1 MAAPATSVAVF
12 RLPISAVRSYG
23 PPLNLSGERPLFP
36 MSYVQTASIGAAAA
50 RPAVAARA
58 VGLWLLSLA
67 AMVLVQVMLG
77 AVTRLTDSGLS
88 IMEWSPIMG
97 AIPPLSEDEWHRVF
111 ALYQQIAEYKLVN
124 AGMALDEFKSIF
136 WWEYFHR
143 LWGRL
148 IGVAFALPF
157 LWFWLRGHLRG
168 RAGRLLAIFA
178 LGGLQGLMGWI
189 MVASGFADRTDVSQY
204 RLVAHLLLALAIY
217 AALLWSALDLL
228 APAHASRDHRTLRGH
243 GWIMM
248 AVITL
253 EIAIGGFVA
262 GLDGGLIYN
271 NFPMMGEH
279 WIAPDLFFQ
288 SPWWVNVFEN
298 PATAQFLHRLTAGF
312 VAIALISLVVR
323 ARRTVLGPAQK
334 RRFYYL
340 PFGLLGQ
347 AALGIATLMLVV
359 PLPLAVAHQAGA
371 FILFSLGLYALHGVR
386 RGQPAQ

>member
-1 MAAPATSVAVF
+1 
-12 RLPISAVRSYG
+12 
-23 PPLNLSGERPLFP
+23 

-58 VGLWLLSLA
+58 VGLWLLGLSG
-67 AMVLVQVMLG
+67 MVLVQVMLG
-77 AVTRLTDSGLS
+77 AITRLTDSGLS

-97 AIPPLSEDEWHRVF
+97 AIPPLSEAEWHRVF

-148 IGVAFALPF
+148 IGVSFALPF

-228 APAHASRDHRTLRGH
+228 APAHASRDHRTLRRH

-288 SPWWVNVFEN
+288 SPWWVNFFEN

-323 ARRTVLGPAQK
+323 ARRTALDGAQK

-347 AALGIATLMLVV
+347 AMLGIATLMLVV

-386 RGQPAQ
+386 RSEPVQ

>member
-1 MAAPATSVAVF
+1 VFYVHTAPV
-12 RLPISAVRSYG
+12 
-23 PPLNLSGERPLFP
+23 
-36 MSYVQTASIGAAAA
+36 GAAAA
-50 RPAVAARA
+50 RPATAERA
-58 VGLWLLSLA
+58 VGLWLLGLA
-67 AMVLVQVMLG
+67 GLVLVQVMLG
-77 AVTRLTDSGLS
+77 AVTRLTESGLS
-88 IMEWSPIMG
+88 IMEWRPIMG
-97 AIPPLSEDEWHRVF
+97 AIPPLSDAEWQRVF
-111 ALYQQIAEYKLVN
+111 ALYQQIAEYQQVN
-124 AGMALDEFKSIF
+124 AGMTLEAFKTIF

-148 IGVAFALPF
+148 IGIAFLLPF
-157 LWFWLRGHLRG
+157 LWFWARGQVRG
-168 RAGRLLAIFA
+168 RRAARLLAIFA

-228 APAHASRDHRTLRGH
+228 YPARLSKDHHVLRRH

-262 GLDGGLIYN
+262 GLDGGFVYN

-288 SPWWVNVFEN
+288 SPWWINFFEN
-298 PATAQFLHRLTAGF
+298 PVAAQFLHRLTAGF
-312 VAIALISLVVR
+312 VAIALITLVVR
-323 ARRTVLGPAQK
+323 ARRIDLDQALK

-371 FILFSLGLYALHGVR
+371 FILFSLGLYALHGLR
-386 RGQPAQ
+386 RAQA

>member
-1 MAAPATSVAVF
+1 VFYVHTAPV
-12 RLPISAVRSYG
+12 
-23 PPLNLSGERPLFP
+23 
-36 MSYVQTASIGAAAA
+36 GAAAA
-50 RPAVAARA
+50 RPATAERA
-58 VGLWLLSLA
+58 VGLWLLGLA
-67 AMVLVQVMLG
+67 GLVLVQVMLG
-77 AVTRLTDSGLS
+77 AVTRLTESGLS
-88 IMEWSPIMG
+88 IMEWRPIMG
-97 AIPPLSEDEWHRVF
+97 AIPPLSDAEWQRVF
-111 ALYQQIAEYKLVN
+111 ALYQQIAEYQQVN
-124 AGMALDEFKSIF
+124 AGMTLEAFKTIF

-148 IGVAFALPF
+148 IGIAFLLPF
-157 LWFWLRGHLRG
+157 LWFWARGQVRG
-168 RAGRLLAIFA
+168 RRAARLLAIFA

-228 APAHASRDHRTLRGH
+228 HPARLSKDHRVLRRH

-262 GLDGGLIYN
+262 GLDGGFVYN

-288 SPWWVNVFEN
+288 SPWWINFFEN
-298 PATAQFLHRLTAGF
+298 PVAAQFLHRLTAGF
-312 VAIALISLVVR
+312 VAIALITLVVR
-323 ARRTVLGPAQK
+323 ARRIDLDQALK

-371 FILFSLGLYALHGVR
+371 FILFSLGLYALHGLR
-386 RGQPAQ
+386 RAQA

>member
-1 MAAPATSVAVF
+1 
-12 RLPISAVRSYG
+12 
-23 PPLNLSGERPLFP
+23 

-58 VGLWLLSLA
+58 VGLWLLGLSG
-67 AMVLVQVMLG
+67 MVLVQVMLG
-77 AVTRLTDSGLS
+77 AITRLTESGLS
-88 IMEWSPIMG
+88 IMEWNPIMG
-97 AIPPLSEDEWHRVF
+97 AIPPLGEAEWHRVF

-124 AGMALDEFKSIF
+124 AGMTLEAFKSIF

-148 IGVAFALPF
+148 IGAVFALPF

-204 RLVAHLLLALAIY
+204 RLVAHLMLALAIY

-228 APAHASRDHRTLRGH
+228 APARASQDYPTLRRH

-288 SPWWVNVFEN
+288 SPWWVNFFEN

-323 ARRTVLGPAQK
+323 ARRTALDRAQK

-347 AALGIATLMLVV
+347 AMLGIATLMLVV

-371 FILFSLGLYALHGVR
+371 FILFSLGIYALHGVR
-386 RGQPAQ
+386 RSQPEQ